1 MVGKNYTL
9 RDCTNHIVEIIISL
23 YVLQDII
30 TSMGLKVHGKVEGR
44 KLPLLFVER
53 LHQLEQENQL
63 IVGVMENKQDHS
75 CTLMIV

>member
-1 MVGKNYTL
+1 MVGKNYSL
-9 RDCTNHIVEIIISL
+9 RDYIILIVVIIISL
-23 YVLQDII
+23 YVLLDII

-53 LHQLEQENQL
+53 LHQLDQENQL

-75 CTLMIV
+75 CTLMIA